1 MTSAKIRLLVN
12 GLFDFFFVSVIVSLF
27 YVIRELTGFYTEIS
41 RLRQGTLVSTFRR
54 GRSFV
59 NSLLLLNIWH
69 FKITEYKKNIFFC
82 KLWLVNKTIAG
93 KFWAWSAR
101 FGVVRVG
108 DISTVGAKQL
118 KLAETTFA
126 DSTGIVVINISYMSN
141 TVT

>member
-1 MTSAKIRLLVN
+1 MVFSIFFLFQLLFLCSTSSA
-12 GLFDFFFVSVIVSLF
+12 S
-27 YVIRELTGFYTEIS
+27 LTGVYTEIS

-69 FKITEYKKNIFFC
+69 FKITEYKKKKKHIFFC